1 MMRPQAGRRSQA
13 PPTAR
18 SNRTSATGAA
28 SVTGKAPEA
37 MGLVRFW
44 GCLRSAARSLI
55 SFMRYTPPATM
66 QYRPNV
72 RQTRGRSAVLN
83 RFLEKK
89 RAAKTNTFLIHSRGR
104 VEASKRERVETSAW
118 VLDGASS
125 SMDGAAKT
133 RLGGS
138 VLGEKGNIHPTSS
151 IRRYI
156 PGH

>member
-1 MMRPQAGRRSQA
+1 
-13 PPTAR
+13 PTAR
-18 SNRTSATGAA
+18 SKRPRATGAA
-28 SVTGKAPEA
+28 NVSGKAPEA
-37 MGLVRFW
+37 IGLVRFW
-44 GCLRSAARSLI
+44 GCLLSAARSLI

-66 QYRPNV
+66 QYRPNI
-72 RQTRGRSAVLN
+72 RQARGKSVVLN

-104 VEASKRERVETSAW
+104 VDSSKRERPATSAW
-118 VLDGASS
+118 VRDGASC

-151 IRRYI
+151 VRRYI

>member
-13 PPTAR
+13 PPTPR

-28 SVTGKAPEA
+28 NVTGKAPEA

-44 GCLRSAARSLI
+44 GCRLSAARSLI

-66 QYRPNV
+66 QYRPNI
-72 RQTRGRSAVLN
+72 RQTRGKSARLK
-83 RFLEKK
+83 RFLEKN

-104 VEASKRERVETSAW
+104 VETSKRERMGTSTW
-118 VLDGASS
+118 VRDDASS

-138 VLGEKGNIHPTSS
+138 VLGEKGNILPTSAV
-151 IRRYI
+151 RRYS
-156 PGH
+156 PDH